1 MIQYQNSFRK
11 LWSHPETIDHNGK
24 IFHLIM
30 KGGNIEKKITEY
42 RYDHPENDY
51 LVKYP
56 NGAINFA
63 YLYAAKRDKP

>member
-1 MIQYQNSFRK
+1 
-11 LWSHPETIDHNGK
+11 
-24 IFHLIM
+24 M

-63 YLYAAKRDKP
+63 YLYASKKVK